1 MDNFTDK
8 SAQVL
13 KAAFDKAE
21 EMANSQVYPVHL
33 ISVLWEEP
41 SEGSSSQPD
50 QPTLL
55 KAALEHVGGNPTIF
69 NRALMRKLNNL
80 PVVDPA
86 PAPPLPTT
94 QPFHSV
100 LREAQKLQKEQNDQF
115 VAIDHLLLALL
126 KVDNSDLKELLKGT
140 GAEPKALEAEVRRK
154 RGGRKVDSKSAEGQ
168 FDALNKY
175 CTDLTALAEQGKLDP
190 VIGRDNEIRRVIRI
204 LSRRTKGNPVLIG
217 EPGVGKTAIAEGLA
231 QRIVDRDVPASL
243 LSRLL
248 ALDMGALM
256 AGAKYK
262 GEYEERVK
270 AVLSEVEKS
279 GDEGQQIILFIDEIH
294 LIMAGKDSSGG
305 MDAANL
311 LKPMLARGKLK
322 VIGATTLNEYREY
335 IEKDS
340 AFERRFAQVIVDEP
354 SVPDTVAIMRG
365 IREKYETHHGV
376 RIMDSALVLAAQ
388 LAKQYLTARRMP
400 DSAIDLLDEAAS
412 AVKVARETRPE
423 AIDELERKKLGL
435 EVEVHALER
444 EKDEASKERLE
455 AAKKAIAE
463 VEDKLG
469 PLKRQYENEKH
480 LGDEIHDLRRRID
493 ELRAK
498 ADEAERRYD
507 LATAADIRYHS
518 IPQREQKLKELE
530 EREAER
536 GTGQQVTPE
545 MIAEVVARW
554 TGVPVSRLVETE
566 KTKLLRLEKLISK
579 KVIGQ
584 PEAVKAVANA
594 IRLNR
599 SGLSNQNRPI
609 ASFLLV
615 GPSGTGKTLLA
626 KTLAGVMFNSE
637 EAMVRIDASEYSE
650 KHSISRLIGAGPG
663 YIGHESGGQLTEA
676 VRRKPYSLILIDEIE
691 KAAREFH
698 QLFLQVLD
706 DGRLTDGKGRVVDFR
721 NTIIM
726 MTSNVGSVYLNENP
740 SEGAVAPEVRAKVQG
755 AISQTFPPE
764 FINRIDDIILY
775 RSLSRSDI
783 RKVVDVRLK
792 EIQQRLKDNNK
803 KIKLAVDEPA
813 CEWLAQAGYSPSYG
827 ARPMA
832 RLIQTEILNPLSR
845 LLLQARI
852 REGET
857 AHVTADVRKNRL
869 VVIPNHE
876 PDVSAPDDSEDDDD
890 DSMDIEVEEMD

>member
-1 MDNFTDK
+1 
-8 SAQVL
+8 
-13 KAAFDKAE
+13 
-21 EMANSQVYPVHL
+21 
-33 ISVLWEEP
+33 
-41 SEGSSSQPD
+41 
-50 QPTLL
+50 LL
-55 KAALEHVGGNPTIF
+55 T
-69 NRALMRKLNNL
+69 
-80 PVVDPA
+80 
-86 PAPPLPTT
+86 
-94 QPFHSV
+94 
-100 LREAQKLQKEQNDQF
+100 
-115 VAIDHLLLALL
+115 
-126 KVDNSDLKELLKGT
+126 SD
-140 GAEPKALEAEVRRK
+140 
-154 RGGRKVDSKSAEGQ
+154 
-168 FDALNKY
+168 
-175 CTDLTALAEQGKLDP
+175 CTDLTALAEQGKIDP
-190 VIGRDNEIRRVIRI
+190 VIGRDNEIRRVIRV
-204 LSRRTKGNPVLIG
+204 LARRTKGNPVLIG
-217 EPGVGKTAIAEGLA
+217 EPGVGKTAIVEGLA

-279 GDEGQQIILFIDEIH
+279 GDEGTQIILFIDEIH

-340 AFERRFAQVIVDEP
+340 AFERRFAQVLVEEP
-354 SVPDTVAIMRG
+354 TVPDTVNIMRG

-376 RIMDSALVLAAQ
+376 RILDTALVLAAQ
-388 LAKQYLTARRMP
+388 LAKQYLTSRRLP

-412 AVKVARETRPE
+412 AVKIARETRPE
-423 AIDELERKKLGL
+423 AIDELERRKLGL
-435 EVEVHALER
+435 EVEIHALER

-455 AAKKAIAE
+455 NAKKAIAE
-463 VEDKLG
+463 LEDQLG
-469 PLKRQYENEKH
+469 PLKREYENEKH
-480 LGDEIHDLRRRID
+480 LGDQIHDLRKKID

-518 IPQREQKLKELE
+518 IPQREAKLKELE
-530 EREAER
+530 KKEAER
-536 GTGQQVTPE
+536 GGATQQVTPE
-545 MIAEVVARW
+545 GIAEVVARW

-566 KTKLLRLEKLISK
+566 KAKLLRLEKLIAR

-626 KTLAGVMFNSE
+626 KTVAGVMFNDES
-637 EAMVRIDASEYSE
+637 AMIRIDASEYSE
-650 KHSISRLIGAGPG
+650 KHSVSRLIGAAPG

-706 DGRLTDGKGRVVDFR
+706 DGRLTDNKGRVVDFR

-726 MTSNVGSVYLNENP
+726 MTSNVGSVFLNENP
-740 SEGAVAPEVRAKVQG
+740 SEGAVRPEVRAKVTG

-764 FINRIDDIILY
+764 FINRIDEIILY

-783 RKVVDVRLK
+783 RKIVDLRLK
-792 EIQQRLKDNNK
+792 EVQKRLDDNGRK
-803 KIKLAVDEPA
+803 VKLAVDDQA
-813 CEWLAQAGYSPSYG
+813 LDWLASAGYSPSYG

-832 RLIQTEILNPLSR
+832 RLIQTEILNPLSK

-852 REGET
+852 RDGES
-857 AHVTADVRKNRL
+857 AHVTADVRRNRL
-869 VVIPNHE
+869 VVMPNQSVQPSSSLYGANGFSDQDVTQ
-876 PDVSAPDDSEDDDD
+876 PDESDFDDD
-890 DSMDIEVEEMD
+890 DSMDIEVEEVD

>member
-8 SAQVL
+8 TSEAL

-21 EMANSQVYPVHL
+21 ELANSQVHPLHL
-33 ISVLWEEP
+33 TAVLWEEAEP
-41 SEGSSSQPD
+41 SA
-50 QPTLL
+50 PTLL
-55 KAALEHVGGNPTIF
+55 RSSLEKVGGNGQLF
-69 NRALMRKLNNL
+69 NRALFSRLHKL
-80 PVVDPA
+80 PQVDPP
-86 PAPPLPTT
+86 PAPPLPLTNS
-94 QPFHSV
+94 FHAV
-100 LREAQKLQKEQNDQF
+100 LRDAQKLAKDGGDKF
-115 VAIDHLLLALL
+115 VAVDHLILALVH
-126 KVDNSDLKELLKGT
+126 VDHSEMKDLLKAAGVD
-140 GAEPKALEAEVRRK
+140 PKQLEAEIKRK
-154 RGGRKVDSKSAEGQ
+154 RGGRKADSKSAEGQ
-168 FDALNKY
+168 FEALEKY

-204 LSRRTKGNPVLIG
+204 LCRRTKGNPVLIG
-217 EPGVGKTAIAEGLA
+217 EPGVGKSAAVEGLA

-243 LSRLL
+243 ISRLL
-248 ALDMGALM
+248 SLDMGALM

-270 AVLSEVEKS
+270 AVLSEIEKS
-279 GDEGQQIILFIDEIH
+279 GDEGNPIILFIDEMH
-294 LIMAGKDSSGG
+294 LLCAGKDSSGG

-340 AFERRFAQVIVDEP
+340 ALERRFAQVILDEP

-376 RIMDSALVLAAQ
+376 RVLDSALVLAAQ
-388 LAKQYLTARRMP
+388 LAKQYLTQRRLP
-400 DSAIDLLDEAAS
+400 DSAIDLLDEAAA

-435 EVEVHALER
+435 EVEIHALER
-444 EKDEASKERLE
+444 EKDDASKERLE
-455 AAKKAIAE
+455 AARKAIA
-463 VEDKLG
+463 DLDDQLG
-469 PLKRQYENEKH
+469 PLKAHYESEKH
-480 LGDEIHDLRRRID
+480 LGDEISDLRRKID
-493 ELRAK
+493 DLKAK

-518 IPQREQKLKELE
+518 IPSREAKLRELE
-530 EREAER
+530 AREAER
-536 GTGQQVTPE
+536 GSVGQQVTPE
-545 MIAEVVARW
+545 MIAEIVARW

-566 KTKLLRLEKLISK
+566 KAKLLRLERLISK

-584 PEAVKAVANA
+584 PEAVKAVSNA

-626 KTLAGVMFNSE
+626 KTLASVMFNSE
-637 EAMVRIDASEYSE
+637 DAMIRIDASEYSE
-650 KHSISRLIGAGPG
+650 KHSISRLIGSAPG

-726 MTSNVGSVYLNENP
+726 MTSNVGSAYLNENP
-740 SEGAVAPEVRAKVQG
+740 TEGAVLPAVREQVMG
-755 AISQTFPPE
+755 AISATFPPE

-775 RSLSRSDI
+775 RSLSRADI
-783 RKVVDVRLK
+783 RKVVEVRLR
-792 EIQQRLKDNNK
+792 EIQQRLDANGRKVVLD
-803 KIKLAVDEPA
+803 VDEPA
-813 CEWLAQAGYSPSYG
+813 LEWLGQAGYSPTYG
-827 ARPMA
+827 ARPLA
-832 RLIQTEILNPLSR
+832 RLIQTEILNPLSK
-845 LLLQARI
+845 LLLQGRVRDGEQAR
-852 REGET
+852 
-857 AHVTADVRKNRL
+857 VTADIKRNRL
-869 VVIPNHE
+869 VVLPNHE
-876 PDVSAPDDSEDDDD
+876 QDVTVPDDAEYDDDD
-890 DSMDIEVEEMD
+890 EDAIEIEEMD

>member
-1 MDNFTDK
+1 MHFRMYTD
-8 SAQVL
+8 
-13 KAAFDKAE
+13 
-21 EMANSQVYPVHL
+21 
-33 ISVLWEEP
+33 
-41 SEGSSSQPD
+41 
-50 QPTLL
+50 
-55 KAALEHVGGNPTIF
+55 
-69 NRALMRKLNNL
+69 
-80 PVVDPA
+80 
-86 PAPPLPTT
+86 
-94 QPFHSV
+94 
-100 LREAQKLQKEQNDQF
+100 
-115 VAIDHLLLALL
+115 
-126 KVDNSDLKELLKGT
+126 
-140 GAEPKALEAEVRRK
+140 
-154 RGGRKVDSKSAEGQ
+154 
-168 FDALNKY
+168 
-175 CTDLTALAEQGKLDP
+175 
-190 VIGRDNEIRRVIRI
+190 I
-204 LSRRTKGNPVLIG
+204 LG

-231 QRIVDRDVPASL
+231 QRIIDRDVPASL
-243 LSRLL
+243 ISRLL
-248 ALDMGALM
+248 SLDMGALM

-262 GEYEERVK
+262 GEYEERIK

-279 GDEGQQIILFIDEIH
+279 GDEGTQIILFVDEIH

-311 LKPMLARGKLK
+311 LKPMLARGKLR
-322 VIGATTLNEYREY
+322 VIGATTLSEYREY

-340 AFERRFAQVIVDEP
+340 AFERRFAQVIVEEP

-388 LAKQYLTARRMP
+388 LAKQYLTARRLP
-400 DSAIDLLDEAAS
+400 DSAIDLLDEASS

-455 AAKKAIAE
+455 VAKKAIAD
-463 VEDKLG
+463 VEDQLG
-469 PLKRQYENEKH
+469 PLKREYENEKH
-480 LGDEIHDLRRRID
+480 LGDEIHELRRRID
-493 ELRAK
+493 ELRGK

-518 IPQREQKLKELE
+518 IPQREAKLRELE
-530 EREAER
+530 QKEAER
-536 GTGQQVTPE
+536 GSGQQVTPE

-566 KTKLLRLEKLISK
+566 KAKLLRMEKLLSR

-609 ASFLLV
+609 ASFMLV

-626 KTLAGVMFNSE
+626 KTLAEVMFNSSD
-637 EAMVRIDASEYSE
+637 AMVRIDASEYSE
-650 KHSISRLIGAGPG
+650 KHAVSRLIGAAPG
-663 YIGHESGGQLTEA
+663 YIGHDQGGQLTEA
-676 VRRKPYSLILIDEIE
+676 VRRKPYTLILIDEIE

-706 DGRLTDGKGRVVDFR
+706 DGRLTDNKGRVVDFR
-721 NTIIM
+721 NTIVL
-726 MTSNVGSVYLNENP
+726 MTSNVGSAYLNENP
-740 SEGAVAPEVRAKVQG
+740 SEGAVLPEVRQNVMG
-755 AISQTFPPE
+755 AISATFPPE
-764 FINRIDDIILY
+764 FLNRIDDIILY

-783 RKVVDVRLK
+783 RRVVDVRLK
-792 EIQQRLKDNNK
+792 EVQKRLVDNGRK
-803 KIKLAVDEPA
+803 VLLRVDDVA
-813 CEWLAQAGYSPSYG
+813 QDWLASAGYSPSYG

-832 RLIQTEILNPLSR
+832 RLIQSEILNPLSK
-845 LLLQARI
+845 LLLQARV
-852 REGET
+852 RDGEEV
-857 AHVTADVRKNRL
+857 HVTADLRKNRL

-876 PDVSAPDDSEDDDD
+876 QDVSMPGDSEDED
-890 DSMDIEVEEMD
+890 DSMDVEVEELD

>member
-1 MDNFTDK
+1 MGDNFTEK
-8 SAQVL
+8 SSQLLQTAFEKADELSNSQL
-13 KAAFDKAE
+13 HPLHLIAAFWDD
-21 EMANSQVYPVHL
+21 
-33 ISVLWEEP
+33 EEP
-41 SEGSSSQPD
+41 NNPN
-50 QPTLL
+50 LL
-55 KAALEHVGGNPTIF
+55 KGALEHIGANATAF
-69 NRALMRKLNNL
+69 NRALLSRLNKL
-80 PVVDPA
+80 PVVTPKPD
-86 PAPPLPTT
+86 PPLPLTKS
-94 QPFHSV
+94 FNAV
-100 LREAQKLQKEQNDQF
+100 VVEAQKLQKEQNDRF
-115 VAIDHLLLALL
+115 VAQDLLLVACAR
-126 KVDNSDLKELLKGT
+126 VDQSDMKELLKAAGT
-140 GAEPKALEAEVRRK
+140 DVNAFEAELKRK
-154 RGGRKVDSKSAEGQ
+154 RGGRKVDSKGAEAQ

-217 EPGVGKTAIAEGLA
+217 EPGVGKTAIVEGLA

-243 LSRLL
+243 ISRLL

-270 AVLSEVEKS
+270 AVLNEIEKS
-279 GDEGQQIILFIDEIH
+279 GDEGTQILLFIDEMH
-294 LIMAGKDSSGG
+294 LLTAGKDSSGG

-340 AFERRFAQVIVDEP
+340 ALERRFAQVIVDEP
-354 SVPDTVAIMRG
+354 SVVDTVAIMRG
-365 IREKYETHHGV
+365 IREKYESFHGLRV
-376 RIMDSALVLAAQ
+376 QDAALVLAAQ
-388 LAKQYLTARRMP
+388 LAKQYLTSRRLP

-423 AIDELERKKLGL
+423 AIDELERRKVSL
-435 EVEVHALER
+435 EIEIHALER
-444 EKDEASKERLE
+444 EKDDASKERLE
-455 AAKKAIAE
+455 IAKKAIAE
-463 VEDKLG
+463 VEDQLG
-469 PLKRQYENEKH
+469 PLKREYENEKH
-480 LGDEIHDLRRRID
+480 IGDQIAEMRRKID

-498 ADEAERRYD
+498 ADEAQRRYD

-518 IPQREQKLKELE
+518 IPQREAKLRELE
-530 EREAER
+530 QREEER

-566 KTKLLRLEKLISK
+566 KAKLLRLEKIISK

-599 SGLSNQNRPI
+599 SGLGNQNRPI

-637 EAMVRIDASEYSE
+637 DAMVRIDASEYSE
-650 KHSISRLIGAGPG
+650 KHSVSRLIGAAPG

-706 DGRLTDGKGRVVDFR
+706 DGRLTDNKGRVVDFR

-740 SEGAVAPEVRAKVQG
+740 TEGPVLPAVRQQVMG
-755 AISQTFPPE
+755 AISATFPPE

-775 RSLSRSDI
+775 RSLSRQDI
-783 RKVVDVRLK
+783 HKIVDVRLK
-792 EIQQRLKDNNK
+792 EVQQRLEANGR
-803 KIKLAVDEPA
+803 KIKLAVDDQA
-813 CEWLAQAGYSPSYG
+813 KDWLASAGYSPSYG

-832 RLIQTEILNPLSR
+832 RLIQTEILNPLSK
-845 LLLQARI
+845 LILQTRV
-852 REGET
+852 RDGEK
-857 AHVTADVRKNRL
+857 AHVTADLRRNRL

-876 PDVSAPDDSEDDDD
+876 ADVTQPDDSEDEDDG
-890 DSMDIEVEEMD
+890 MDIEVEEVD

>member
-1 MDNFTDK
+1 MENFTDK
-8 SAQVL
+8 SSEAI
-13 KAAFDKAE
+13 KTSMEKAE
-21 EMANSQVYPVHL
+21 EMGNSQVHPLHL
-33 ISVLWEEP
+33 IAALWDE
-41 SEGSSSQPD
+41 STADNMNSSA
-50 QPTLL
+50 PTLL
-55 KAALEHVGGNPTIF
+55 RGSLEKIGGNSTAF
-69 NRALMRKLNNL
+69 QRQLFSRLTKL
-80 PVVDPA
+80 PVVEPA
-86 PAPPLPTT
+86 PDPPIPLTNSY
-94 QPFHSV
+94 HAV
-100 LREAQKLQKEQNDQF
+100 LKEAQKLQKDNGDKF
-115 VAIDHLLLALL
+115 VAVDHLVIALAHVDHSELKDLL
-126 KVDNSDLKELLKGT
+126 KAAGVTAKD
-140 GAEPKALEAEVRRK
+140 LEAEIKVK
-154 RGGRKVDSKSAEGQ
+154 RGTRKADSRGAEGQ
-168 FDALNKY
+168 FEALKKY
-175 CTDLTALAEQGKLDP
+175 CVDYTELAAEGKLDP

-204 LSRRTKGNPVLIG
+204 LARRTKGNPVLIG
-217 EPGVGKTAIAEGLA
+217 EPGVGKTAICEGLA

-243 LSRLL
+243 LCRLL

-270 AVLSEVEKS
+270 AVLSEIEKA
-279 GDEGQQIILFIDEIH
+279 GDEGDPIILFIDEVH

-340 AFERRFAQVIVDEP
+340 AFERRFAQVIVEEP
-354 SVPDTVAIMRG
+354 SVADTVAIMRG

-388 LAKQYLTARRMP
+388 LAKQYLTARRLP

-423 AIDELERKKLGL
+423 AIDVLERQKLGV
-435 EVEVHALER
+435 EVEIHALER
-444 EKDEASKERLE
+444 EKDAASKERL
-455 AAKKAIAE
+455 AQAKKTIAE
-463 VEDKLG
+463 INDKLK
-469 PLKRQYENEKH
+469 PLKKEYENEKR
-480 LGDEIHDLRRRID
+480 LGDQIHELRRKID

-498 ADEAERRYD
+498 ADDAERRYD
-507 LATAADIRYHS
+507 LATAADIRYTA
-518 IPQREQKLKELE
+518 IPQREAKLKELQA
-530 EREAER
+530 REDER
-536 GTGQQVTPE
+536 GSLQEVTPE
-545 MIAEVVARW
+545 MIAEIVAKW
-554 TGVPVSRLVETE
+554 TGVPVARLVETE
-566 KTKLLRLEKLISK
+566 KQKLLHLEKLLSK

-626 KTLAGVMFNSE
+626 KTLAKVMFNSE
-637 EAMVRIDASEYSE
+637 DAMVRIDASEYSE
-650 KHSISRLIGAGPG
+650 RHAISRLIGAGPG

-726 MTSNVGSVYLNENP
+726 MTSNTGSAYLNENP
-740 SEGAVAPEVRAKVQG
+740 SEGAVPKATRDKVMG
-755 AISQTFPPE
+755 AIQATFPPE
-764 FINRIDDIILY
+764 FINRIDEIIMY
-775 RSLSRSDI
+775 RSLSRADM
-783 RKVVDVRLK
+783 RRVVAVRLR
-792 EIQQRLKDNNK
+792 EIQERLDVNNK
-803 KIKLAVDEPA
+803 KIRVVCDDSAL
-813 CEWLAQAGYSPSYG
+813 EWLANAGYSPMYG
-827 ARPMA
+827 ARPLG
-832 RLIQTEILNPLSR
+832 RLIQHEILNPLSK
-845 LLLQARI
+845 LILQGRV
-852 REGET
+852 RDGED
-857 AHVTADVRKNRL
+857 AHVTTDHVKNRL
-869 VVIPNHE
+869 VVVPNHDNVE
-876 PDVSAPDDSEDDDD
+876 HPDDDD
-890 DSMDIEVEEMD
+890 FSDDDDPMDVEIEEVD